1 MLPSIPRPR
10 NGSRRCSE
18 SAEIATLV
26 HTGASGSRPLGAKSV
41 GAAAL
46 VLLVLF
52 SASCARLPERGSAPQ
67 PQASQVADP
76 VPRAEPLSRYG
87 NPDSYV
93 VFGKR
98 YYTLKSS
105 RNYTEEG
112 VASWYGKK
120 FHGRRTSSGEIYDM
134 FAMTAAHRTLPLP
147 TYVEVTSLEN
157 GSRAVV
163 RVNDRGPFH
172 DDRVLDLSYAAASK
186 LGLAYKG
193 TGRVRLRALEP
204 GAVES
209 DSYRASSEVLRGTR
223 LAHLFVQVGAF
234 SERLNAERVQQRV
247 RVVADAAVG
256 ISTASKEGQDL
267 FRVRIGPFGRIEDA
281 DRVVGQLTT
290 LGLPGGHV
298 VVEGATSGS
307 LASDE

>member
-1 MLPSIPRPR
+1 VPD
-10 NGSRRCSE
+10 
-18 SAEIATLV
+18 A
-26 HTGASGSRPLGAKSV
+26 
-41 GAAAL
+41 
-46 VLLVLF
+46 
-52 SASCARLPERGSAPQ
+52 
-67 PQASQVADP
+67 
-76 VPRAEPLSRYG
+76 VPRFEPLSRYG

-105 RNYTEEG
+105 RDYTEQG

-120 FHGRRTSSGEIYDM
+120 FHGRRTSSGEVYDM

-147 TYVEVTSLEN
+147 TYVEVTNLEN

-186 LGLAYKG
+186 LGLTRNG
-193 TGRVRLRALEP
+193 TGLVRLQALEP
-204 GAVES
+204 GPVGSQSYE
-209 DSYRASSEVLRGTR
+209 DSPVAFRGSR
-223 LAHLFVQVGAF
+223 LEHLFVQVGAF

-247 RVVADAAVG
+247 RVVADAAVD

-267 FRVRIGPFGRIEDA
+267 YRVRIGPFGRIEDA
-281 DRVVGQLTT
+281 DRVVGRLTT
-290 LGLPGGHV
+290 LGLPGSQV
-298 VVEGATSGS
+298 VVEAAASGS
-307 LASDE
+307 LVSEN